1 MNKFT
6 YADYI
11 KYQNFIFQDIWKV
24 NEESEAYQINN
35 EKSRKVDKP
44 KDKTYKLLFEYKQ
57 ETAGFINEI
66 LGLKGTINE
75 IDAKDIEKYNRE
87 FETEQLKKLE
97 ADIVYKKKG
106 EDIFFLIEHQS
117 KVDYSMPYRLLNYSI
132 EIIRSAVAVEKLT
145 KKDYKF
151 PVVYPIVLYIGK
163 QKWNVKKFFEECQ
176 LKQPGVGNCPFTF
189 YNIVDVNNYTE
200 KELLEKVNL
209 LPKVLLLE
217 KARTNETLKENLEKI
232 LQQDLP
238 KEQKRILKKVLI
250 YVVSKKIGEEETKR
264 FVDKLEEEEGED
276 KMSALADFIWET
288 FDEKMEMGLKEGLEK
303 GLQRGLQR
311 GLEKGLKKG
320 KERIIAKMIQNKM
333 DEKMIC
339 DIAEIDLK
347 ELHKIKNKIK
357 KCKV

>member
-1 MNKFT
+1 MN
-6 YADYI
+6 
-11 KYQNFIFQDIWKV
+11 
-24 NEESEAYQINN
+24 
-35 EKSRKVDKP
+35 
-44 KDKTYKLLFEYKQ
+44 
-57 ETAGFINEI
+57 
-66 LGLKGTINE
+66 
-75 IDAKDIEKYNRE
+75 
-87 FETEQLKKLE
+87 
-97 ADIVYKKKG
+97 
-106 EDIFFLIEHQS
+106 
-117 KVDYSMPYRLLNYSI
+117 
-132 EIIRSAVAVEKLT
+132 
-145 KKDYKF
+145 
-151 PVVYPIVLYIGK
+151 
-163 QKWNVKKFFEECQ
+163 
-176 LKQPGVGNCPFTF
+176 
-189 YNIVDVNNYTE
+189 E